1 VIRLNYKKIDIAK
14 KISNKTGY
22 PLSFT
27 KKIVSYLT
35 ESLIDCIKND
45 SLIIKN
51 IGSFTIIQKKERIG
65 RNPKTNENFI
75 ITQRK
80 SISFHPSKNI
90 LKKLNASE

>member
-1 VIRLNYKKIDIAK
+1 MIRLNYKKIDIAK

-27 KKIVSYLT
+27 KKIVSHLT

>member
-1 VIRLNYKKIDIAK
+1 MIRLNYKKIDIAK

-90 LKKLNASE
+90 LKKLNASK

>member
-1 VIRLNYKKIDIAK
+1 MIRLNYKKIDIAK

-27 KKIVSYLT
+27 KKIVSCLT

>member
-1 VIRLNYKKIDIAK
+1 MIRFNYKKIDIAK

-27 KKIVSYLT
+27 KKIVSCLT
-35 ESLIDCIKND
+35 ESLIDWIKND

>member
-1 VIRLNYKKIDIAK
+1 MIRFNYKKIDIAK

-27 KKIVSYLT
+27 KKIVTHLT

-65 RNPKTNENFI
+65 RNPKTNENFT